1 MVYAKLLVAI
11 LVASQFI
18 AAYAMAEKSARLH
31 DPAAVVSRDKGA
43 GPHVIEYDG
52 QTVAPLDRI
61 AVAVDGAE
69 SSHGQDQRMW
79 RPDPAGPQGP
89 MQVSEAAATD
99 VGGGNRFDFVQNR
112 AIGRAYLSLLFW
124 RYRNWPDA
132 IAAYNWG
139 IGRMD
144 SWVRAGRPPDKLLVG
159 VAAYLKRV
167 LSDSGLCD
175 GAEPEQVRE
184 ASGPRAA
191 SALPT
196 AACAVPDTW
205 GGSPGFGIG
214 ANRFTKKLDNALQ
227 LALFRATQSR

>member
-99 VGGGNRFDFVQNR
+99 VGGGNRFDFVR
-112 AIGRAYLSLLFW
+112 ES
-124 RYRNWPDA
+124 RYR
-132 IAAYNWG
+132 
-139 IGRMD
+139 
-144 SWVRAGRPPDKLLVG
+144 AGLSVALV
-159 VAAYLKRV
+159 L
-167 LSDSGLCD
+167 
-175 GAEPEQVRE
+175 
-184 ASGPRAA
+184 
-191 SALPT
+191 ALP
-196 AACAVPDTW
+196 
-205 GGSPGFGIG
+205 
-214 ANRFTKKLDNALQ
+214 KLARRDCCVQ
-227 LALFRATQSR
+227 LGYR